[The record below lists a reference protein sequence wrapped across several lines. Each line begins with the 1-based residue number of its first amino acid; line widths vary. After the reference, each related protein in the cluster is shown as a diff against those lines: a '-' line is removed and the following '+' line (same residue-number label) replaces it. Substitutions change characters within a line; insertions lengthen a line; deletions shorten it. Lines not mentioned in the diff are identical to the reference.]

1 MMNDSAAFRKLLIL
15 SWALIEGDD
24 GTEVN
29 PLPGTKL
36 RQVRRGL
43 MCVLSHL
50 SSPACMQL
58 EERVWHNGALLS
70 STTVGGDGSIV
81 Y

>member
-29 PLPGTKL
+29 PLPGRKL

-50 SSPACMQL
+50 SSPACTQL
-58 EERVWHNGALLS
+58 WRSKCGITACSCPLQP
-70 STTVGGDGSIV
+70 
-81 Y
+81 